1 VLRVR
6 AITFLAPVALL
17 AAACGSSDAVGL
29 FVTGSSTVEPIS
41 VRVAE
46 LFEDVSSDVFV
57 SVEGPG
63 TGDGFKK
70 FCAGEADMANASRH
84 IKDPEIEDC
93 AAAGVEWVELS
104 VAYDGL
110 AIVTHPDTPIDC
122 VSFADLYAL
131 LGPEAKGT
139 TSWSE
144 AGELAAELGSTT
156 ELPDLPLEI
165 SAPGTESGTYDSFVE
180 LVIADIAEAR
190 VEEGVV
196 AEADAEALRPD
207 YPSAA
212 DDNMIVATVG
222 GRPGTLGFIGFAYA
236 EASSDQVKL
245 LAVDGG
251 DGCVEPTAETI
262 ADGTYPISRTLFVY
276 VSLTAAAERPSLV
289 DFVDFYVGEGLE
301 PAVTAAGYVL
311 LPPEAEEATR
321 AAWAAV
327 RP

>member
-1 VLRVR
+1 VHRVR
-6 AITFLAPVALL
+6 AISLLAPVALL

-70 FCAGEADMANASRH
+70 FCAGEADMADASRR

-93 AAAGVEWVELS
+93 AAAGIDWVELA

-122 VSFADLYAL
+122 LSFPDLYAL

-139 TSWSE
+139 TSWTE

-156 ELPDLPLEI
+156 ELPDLRLEI

-212 DDNMIVATVG
+212 DDNMIIATVG
-222 GRPGTLGFIGFAYA
+222 GQSGTLGFIAYA
-236 EASSDQVKL
+236 EASLDRVKL

-251 DGCVEPTAETI
+251 DGCVEPTAESI
-262 ADGTYPISRTLFVY
+262 ADGTYPISRTLYVY
-276 VSLTAAAERPSLV
+276 ASVTAAAERPPLV
-289 DFVDFYVGEGLE
+289 EFVDFYVGEGLE